1 VRQRDRNMRDTL
13 KVTTAG
19 KGGVVRCTLSK
30 ETQSVLEIL
39 WRSAGRTRSDGLTR
53 FAPQTIPPSDA
64 LCEAALPNP
73 TIATNRLGMKF
84 YKHPPPSMSVMGPGC
99 VETFLVVAASRV
111 FGLGCS
117 VETGFPVLHPGAVLS
132 AGFWRS
138 KGVWGGYGRT

>member
-1 VRQRDRNMRDTL
+1 MRDTL

-84 YKHPPPSMSVMGPGC
+84 YKHPAPSMSVMGQERTLAALDFMSALPPITDIAPER
-99 VETFLVVAASRV
+99 VEIAQAAS
-111 FGLGCS
+111 GI
-117 VETGFPVLHPGAVLS
+117 
-132 AGFWRS
+132 
-138 KGVWGGYGRT
+138 